1 MPHSL
6 PTTDPVNS
14 LAQAMVMSSDT
25 PLLLLD
31 DQLVVVVASVS
42 FCRAFDLDCDAI
54 TGGSI
59 FAMGKGEWDL
69 PRLRSFLGAV
79 VSGGAVIDTYE
90 IDLDAGEGQGKRCLE
105 LSAHKLAYIDQ
116 SNVRILLSVADRTDA
131 RAAARENTQLVADK
145 VLLVQELQHRVANSL
160 QIIASVLMQSA
171 RRVSSEETRD
181 HLHKAHN
188 RVLSVASIQKQLAS
202 TGANEVSLKPY
213 FDQLCTSIAASMI
226 PDPDTLRIRVDVDD
240 TVVGSDASVSLGLMV
255 TELVINAL
263 KHAYPDDKGGLIK
276 VCFESDD
283 GGWSLY
289 VDDDGVGM
297 PTNPKNAPAG
307 LGTSIVEALAR
318 QLQARIT
325 IAPAHPGTSVAI
337 IHKTVEAAGAD
348 VLPLVR
354 AV

>member
-1 MPHSL
+1 MPHSM

-14 LAQAMVMSSDT
+14 LAQAMVTSSDT

-31 DQLVVVVASVS
+31 DQLAVIAASRS
-42 FCRAFDLDCDAI
+42 FCRAFDVDAEVI
-54 TGGSI
+54 TGGPI

-69 PRLRSFLGAV
+69 PRLRSLLGAV
-79 VSGGAVIDTYE
+79 VSGGAEIDTYE
-90 IDLDAGEGQGKRCLE
+90 IDLDAGEGQGKRTLE
-105 LSAHKLAYIDQ
+105 LSAHKLVYLDQ
-116 SNVRILLSVADRTDA
+116 AKVRLLLSVADRTDA

-171 RRVSSEETRD
+171 RRVSNEEIKV
-181 HLHKAHN
+181 HLQQAQS
-188 RVLSVASIQKQLAS
+188 RILSVAEIQKQLAT
-202 TGANEVSLKPY
+202 TGAAEVALKPY
-213 FDQLCTSIAASMI
+213 LTQLCTSIAASMI
-226 PDPDTLRIRVDVDD
+226 PDPDTLSIAVAVDD
-240 TVVGSDASVSLGLMV
+240 SVVGSDISVSIGLIV

-263 KHAYPDDKGGLIK
+263 KHAYPDDQGGKIK
-276 VCFESDD
+276 VRYAADD
-283 GGWSLY
+283 GGWALH
-289 VDDDGVGM
+289 VTDDGIGM
-297 PTNPKNAPAG
+297 PANPRAAKAG

-325 IAPAHPGTSVAI
+325 ITPAHPGTSIAV
-337 IHKTVEAAGAD
+337 IHQTVEAAGAD